1 MALPVYRAVSFDRII
16 DKGGRTRPWSVIVDT
31 GSELQP
37 FVVKMFTYEDVLK
50 RDPVT
55 NEVLGN
61 VLAQQF
67 DLPVS
72 NAAFIDFPSDF
83 ERHLKDPIAFESFQH
98 MDDRLKFGTRMIT
111 GNYLFE
117 PALKK
122 AQVARMIDIECLF
135 AYDQLIRN
143 VDRTNGKPNLLIK
156 GNSAFLID
164 HELAFDI
171 QPDTFDKLTSL
182 GVGNDIFKSHIFW
195 RYLQRSH
202 KITKD
207 NFFDGFQEYLKRLN
221 INKLRPFLN
230 QLSSHDYD
238 NARHD
243 QIYEYLEVAK
253 QNSSKFVSL
262 LKLMTW

>member
-1 MALPVYRAVSFDRII
+1 VALPIYRAVSFDRII

-31 GSELQP
+31 GRELQP
-37 FVVKMFTYEDVLK
+37 FVVKMFNYGDVLK

-72 NAAFIDFPSDF
+72 PAAFIDFPSDF
-83 ERHLKDPIAFESFQH
+83 ERHLKDPMAFEAFQQI
-98 MDDRLKFGTRMIT
+98 DDRMKFGTRMIT

-122 AQVARMIDIECLF
+122 SQVARMIDIECLF
-135 AYDQLIRN
+135 AFDQLIRN

-156 GNSAFLID
+156 GKSAFLID

-171 QPDTFDKLTSL
+171 QPDTFDKLTT
-182 GVGNDIFKSHIFW
+182 VGIENDIFKHHIFW
-195 RYLQRSH
+195 RYLKKSH

-207 NFFDGFQEYLKRLN
+207 QFFDSFQEYLKYMN
-221 INKLRPFLN
+221 INDLRPFFK
-230 QLSSHDYD
+230 QLTSLDYD
-238 NARHD
+238 NARHN
-243 QIYEYLEVAK
+243 QIFDYLDAAK
-253 QNSSKFVSL
+253 RNSSKFVSL